1 VKKNQE
7 DYEQVEF
14 NKEEYLNDQA
24 QEVKIV
30 IPLPIMTAVTHQIY
44 YRGKC
49 KHFSYRSNE

>member
-1 VKKNQE
+1 MKKNQE